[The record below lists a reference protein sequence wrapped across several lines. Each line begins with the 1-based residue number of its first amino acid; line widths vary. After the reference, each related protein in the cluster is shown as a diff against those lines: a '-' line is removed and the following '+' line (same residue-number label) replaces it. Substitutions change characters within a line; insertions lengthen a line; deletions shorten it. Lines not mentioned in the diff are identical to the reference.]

1 MGEIPA
7 PGTGQSVP
15 ILPEQA
21 LIYGR
26 SRHAASLPRFRH
38 VMLLHRVRDEQ
49 FCITPF
55 INIRLREPEL
65 RRIFMLQTLKKHRFL
80 LEELV
85 RRDFDRKYKGS
96 FFGAAWSVL
105 NPLMTLLIMRVVFGH
120 FFGSTIEHYTTYLF
134 CGTVVFSFFSESS
147 TEGLMALMGNAHIF
161 SKVNVPKYLFLLS
174 KNTQTLINFA
184 ITLCVFFLFCAI
196 DGIVFTWKFLALVY
210 PIIMLLVFNLGVG
223 FLLSAMYVFFR
234 DMQYLWAILT
244 QLLLYVSAVFY
255 SIDTFPVHVQNAF
268 LLNPIYLFIRYFR
281 KVVIDSAIPS
291 FGVHVL
297 MAVDTLVVLLLG
309 IWIYRKYDTEFLYYI

>member
-1 MGEIPA
+1 
-7 PGTGQSVP
+7 
-15 ILPEQA
+15 
-21 LIYGR
+21 
-26 SRHAASLPRFRH
+26 
-38 VMLLHRVRDEQ
+38 
-49 FCITPF
+49 
-55 INIRLREPEL
+55 
-65 RRIFMLQTLKKHRFL
+65 MLQTLNKHRFL

-85 RRDFDRKYKGS
+85 KRDFDRKYKGALL
-96 FFGAAWSVL
+96 GAAWSVM
-105 NPLMTLLIMRVVFGH
+105 NPLLSLLIMRVIFGH
-120 FFGSTIEHYTTYLF
+120 FFGSAIPHYTIYLF
-134 CGTVVFSFFSESS
+134 CGTVVFNFFSES
-147 TEGLMALMGNAHIF
+147 TAEGMLALVGNAHIF
-161 SKVNVPKYLFLLS
+161 TKVNVPKYLFLLS
-174 KNTQTLINFA
+174 KSAQTLINFA
-184 ITLCVFFLFCAI
+184 LTLLVFFLFCAL

-255 SIDTFPVHVQNAF
+255 SIDTFPGHVQYAF